1 MIYVLIIFN
10 KKFYVKECMIILSY
24 HECLSNVSVCIDA
37 GQKDFYNFIKMF
49 IFFKNTCIVAIPN
62 TASYFVIMHT
72 AEV

>member
-1 MIYVLIIFN
+1 MYDNI
-10 KKFYVKECMIILSY
+10 ELSWM
-24 HECLSNVSVCIDA
+24 SWQNVSVCIDA